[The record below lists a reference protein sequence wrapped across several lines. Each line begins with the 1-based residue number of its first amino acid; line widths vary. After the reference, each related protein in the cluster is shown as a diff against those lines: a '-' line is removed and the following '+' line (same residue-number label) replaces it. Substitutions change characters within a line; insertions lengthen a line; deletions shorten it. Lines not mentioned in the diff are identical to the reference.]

1 MRTLCTALLILATS
15 AAFAEPGRYTAQDTL
30 RAAAIGTYSAR
41 LAPPV
46 RVKEVR
52 GVRTSNNLPATFDR
66 LECRVDNYN
75 QLICQQRRTTP

>member
-1 MRTLCTALLILATS
+1 MNRLSIALLILASST
-15 AAFAEPGRYTAQDTL
+15 AFAEPGRYTAQDTL
-30 RAAAIGTYSAR
+30 RAAAVGTYSAR

-52 GVRTSNNLPATFDR
+52 ASNNLPATFDR
-66 LECRVDNYN
+66 LECRVDNFN

>member
-15 AAFAEPGRYTAQDTL
+15 AAFAEAGRYTAQDTV

-52 GVRTSNNLPATFDR
+52 TPRTSNNLPATFDR
-66 LECRVDNYN
+66 LECRVDNFN

>member
-1 MRTLCTALLILATS
+1 MRALSIALLILATS
-15 AAFAEPGRYTAQDTL
+15 AAFAEPGRYTAQDTV

-52 GVRTSNNLPATFDR
+52 TPRTSNNLPATFDR
-66 LECRVDNYN
+66 LECRVDNFN

>member
-1 MRTLCTALLILATS
+1 MRALSIALLIFATS
-15 AAFAEPGRYTAQDTL
+15 AAFAEPGRYTAQETV

-52 GVRTSNNLPATFDR
+52 SPRASQLPSTFDR
-66 LECRVDNYN
+66 LECRVDSFN
-75 QLICQQRRTTP
+75 QLICQPRRTQP